1 MECNLTCIEGA
12 DGNSELTGGY
22 CPTYSE
28 NGKFPQS
35 INLRLDHAIDS
46 SKFGTMMKGAGC
58 FFVGYIKGTGLKAQ
72 GAGHRVRSQKSE
84 SRIQEKGN
92 QI

>member
-35 INLRLDHAIDS
+35 INLCLDHAIDS
-46 SKFGTMMKGAGC
+46 SKFGTNDQTDSISKKGPGHSL
-58 FFVGYIKGTGLKAQ
+58 VQPGLLL
-72 GAGHRVRSQKSE
+72 GAPMGLQD
-84 SRIQEKGN
+84 
-92 QI
+92 